1 MEQKIKAIIIDDE
14 ERARRV
20 LSSMIDEYCS
30 DVIQIVSQCENVPEG
45 VLEINRKKPDVVFL
59 DIEMSDYS
67 GFELLEFFKD
77 IDFEI
82 IFVTAYNKYALRAFE
97 VSAVDYILKPVRIDK
112 LENAVKKLQ
121 DKLLITMHDRLE
133 LLKTNL
139 QTEKIKKIA
148 VPVSDGLILV
158 KVNEISHIDADGS
171 YAKLHL
177 IDGTNLLVSKRLK
190 YFEDLLSN
198 QENFYRIHRSHLL
211 NIQHVKK
218 YNRHESMITLENNQK
233 IKVAR
238 DNKVEFEDKIK
249 SFTTTKYSDYR

>member
-1 MEQKIKAIIIDDE
+1 MNQKIKAIIIDDE

-20 LSSMIDEYCS
+20 LSSMLNEFCS
-30 DVIQIVSQCENVPEG
+30 EEIEIVSICQNVPQG

-59 DIEMSDYS
+59 DIEMPDYS

-77 IDFEI
+77 VDFEI

-97 VSAVDYILKPVRIDK
+97 VSAIDYILKPVRIDQ
-112 LENAVKKLQ
+112 LENAVKKLKT
-121 DKLLITMHDRLE
+121 KLRLTMTDRLE
-133 LLKTNL
+133 LLKINL

-171 YAKLHL
+171 YAKVYL
-177 IDGTNLLVSKRLK
+177 IDGANMLVSKKLK

-198 QENFYRIHRSHLL
+198 QEIFYRIHRSHLI
-211 NIQHVKK
+211 NISFVKK
-218 YNRHESMITLENNQK
+218 YNRHESEITLENNQT

-238 DNKVEFEDKIK
+238 DKKVEFERVIK
-249 SFTTTKYSDYR
+249 GYTK

>member
-20 LSSMIDEYCS
+20 LSSMLEEFCS
-30 DVIQIVSQCENVPEG
+30 EEIEVVSLCENVPQG

-59 DIEMSDYS
+59 DIEMPDYS

-77 IDFEI
+77 VGFEI

-97 VSAVDYILKPVRIDK
+97 VSAVDYILKPVQIDQ
-112 LENAVKKLQ
+112 LENAVNKLQ
-121 DKLLITMHDRLE
+121 DKLKLTMYDRLE

-148 VPVSDGLILV
+148 VPVSDGLVLV

-171 YAKLHL
+171 YSTLHL
-177 IDGTNLLVSKRLK
+177 KDGANMLVSKKLK
-190 YFEDLLSN
+190 YFEDLISN
-198 QENFYRIHRSHLL
+198 QKNFYRVHRSHLI
-211 NIQHVKK
+211 NIEFVKK
-218 YNRHESMITLENNQK
+218 YNRHESEVSLENNK
-233 IKVAR
+233 IIKVAR
-238 DNKVEFEDKIK
+238 DNKVEFEEKLKIY
-249 SFTTTKYSDYR
+249 TQQNV